1 VLIVKLAYAAVAALL
16 FAVAAPAFAAA
27 PAAPIAL
34 KNKQGD
40 VTFDHSK
47 HAKVDC
53 TKCHAD
59 AKGGKMAPLGK
70 EKGHATCLDCHK
82 AEAKGPTK
90 CNECHKKA

>member
-1 VLIVKLAYAAVAALL
+1 MKFAYAAVAALL

-27 PAAPIAL
+27 PTGPVVI

-40 VTFDHSK
+40 ITFDHSK
-47 HAKVDC
+47 HSKLDC

-59 AKGGKMAPLGK
+59 AKGGKMELTK
-70 EKGHATCLDCHK
+70 EKGHALCLDCHK
-82 AEAKGPTK
+82 TEGAGKAPTK